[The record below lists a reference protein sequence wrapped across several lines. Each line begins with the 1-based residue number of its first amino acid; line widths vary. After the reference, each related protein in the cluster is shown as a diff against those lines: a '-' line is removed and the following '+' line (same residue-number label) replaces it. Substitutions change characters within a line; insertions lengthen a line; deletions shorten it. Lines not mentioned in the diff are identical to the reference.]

1 MVSSV
6 WVLFDVYFSQLV
18 FSVNFTSDEVIS
30 MFNRR
35 MFVALACCLAVSAS
49 SAFAGG
55 SGGAKKDS
63 TIKVVNQGS
72 NPVYAFVDVA
82 QADIATAAAKAD
94 PIAAFKALGGK
105 QIAAGKN
112 SALFQ
117 VKAGA
122 HKVSAV
128 DIVAAVPVVLDKPIT
143 TTKGKT
149 SVVDVP

>member
-1 MVSSV
+1 
-6 WVLFDVYFSQLV
+6 
-18 FSVNFTSDEVIS
+18 

-49 SAFAGG
+49 SALAGG
-55 SGGAKKDS
+55 SGGTKKDS

-82 QADIATAAAKAD
+82 AADILSASKATD
-94 PIAAFKALGGK
+94 PIAAFKKLGGK
-105 QIAAGKN
+105 QIAGGKN

-128 DIVAAVPVVLDKPIT
+128 DIVEQEEVVIDKAVT

>member
-1 MVSSV
+1 
-6 WVLFDVYFSQLV
+6 
-18 FSVNFTSDEVIS
+18 

-35 MFVALACCLAVSAS
+35 MFAALACCLAVSAS

-55 SGGAKKDS
+55 SGGTKKDS

-72 NPVYAFVDVA
+72 NPVYAFVDVSS
-82 QADIATAAAKAD
+82 ADIQTAAGKAD

-105 QIAAGKN
+105 QIASGKN
-112 SALFQ
+112 NALFQ

-122 HKVSAV
+122 HTVSAV
-128 DIVAAVPVVLDKPIT
+128 DIVLQVAVVIDKPVT

-149 SVVDVP
+149 STVDVP

>member
-1 MVSSV
+1 
-6 WVLFDVYFSQLV
+6 
-18 FSVNFTSDEVIS
+18 

-35 MFVALACCLAVSAS
+35 VFVALACCLAVSAS
-49 SAFAGG
+49 SALAGG
-55 SGGAKKDS
+55 SGGTKKDS
-63 TIKVVNQGS
+63 TIKVVNQSG
-72 NPVYAFVDVA
+72 NPIYAFVDVA
-82 QADIATAAAKAD
+82 ASDITAASLKTD

-122 HKVSAV
+122 HKVIAV
-128 DIVAAVPVVLDKPIT
+128 DIVTEEGIAEKSVT

>member
-1 MVSSV
+1 
-6 WVLFDVYFSQLV
+6 
-18 FSVNFTSDEVIS
+18 

-35 MFVALACCLAVSAS
+35 VFVALACCLAVSAS
-49 SAFAGG
+49 SALAGG

-63 TIKVVNQGS
+63 TIKVVNQGG
-72 NPVYAFVDVA
+72 NPIYAFVDVS
-82 QADIATAAAKAD
+82 QADIQAASLKTD
-94 PIAAFKALGGK
+94 PIAAFKAIGGK

-112 SALFQ
+112 NALFQ

-128 DIVAAVPVVLDKPIT
+128 DIVAQLPVVLDKPVT

-149 SVVDVP
+149 STVDVP

>member
-1 MVSSV
+1 
-6 WVLFDVYFSQLV
+6 
-18 FSVNFTSDEVIS
+18 

-55 SGGAKKDS
+55 GGAKKDS
-63 TIKVVNQGS
+63 TIKVVNQTN
-72 NPVYAFVDVA
+72 NPVYAFVDVS
-82 QADIATAAAKAD
+82 QADINTAAGKAD

-117 VKAGA
+117 VRAGA

-128 DIVAAVPVVLDKPIT
+128 DIVLAIPVVLDKAVT
-143 TTKGKT
+143 TSKGKT
-149 SVVDVP
+149 SVVNVP

>member
-1 MVSSV
+1 
-6 WVLFDVYFSQLV
+6 
-18 FSVNFTSDEVIS
+18 

-35 MFVALACCLAVSAS
+35 MFVALACCVAVSAS
-49 SAFAGG
+49 SALAGG
-55 SGGAKKDS
+55 SGGTKKDS
-63 TIKVVNQGS
+63 TIKVVNQTS
-72 NPVYAFVDVA
+72 NTIYAFVDVPS
-82 QADIATAAAKAD
+82 ADIATAAAKAD

-105 QIAAGKN
+105 QIASGKN

-128 DIVAAVPVVLDKPIT
+128 DIVAAVPVVIDKPIT
-143 TTKGKT
+143 TVKGKT